1 MGRTVRSGRRTA
13 LLCGG
18 LVLLG
23 SPWLREPLLDAR
35 PESPLGGVVHRAL
48 YVPTW
53 DLSPSSEGASE
64 PLYLAGNTA
73 LVLLLTGAVLAP
85 RLLGRSPASP
95 GLRWLAAFGAGMLL
109 SLAAAV
115 ASWAVVKADGAE
127 SLMFF
132 GGPSEA
138 VIVHF
143 LVDGLVFGVL
153 LGVALAVVLGGT
165 GARAALSRIRE
176 RSSTMAPSAPSA
188 PDVPGGGLGAT
199 APGDTTRHLCA
210 AAYTD
215 PEFTRRVVD
224 DVLRDELGAVAPSP
238 GVDLVPVARH
248 SLAARRLH
256 RARDRRLAAIYLLI
270 AAFGPLWLVFG
281 HLAFKA
287 LAKASR
293 APRRVVRGREPVDTG
308 AALRWLLSTIAGLLL
323 AGILWGRFLSALPL
337 SGPWS
342 WLAGSYARGIPPL
355 LAVIGGG
362 VWAYWVMAREEL
374 DVDRRL
380 RGSLRRENFV
390 AGSGPE
396 PTESWAITAVG
407 AVAKAQAGNV
417 TVYSGF
423 SPFIGQGVRQSQWS
437 LSLPLLP
444 ERPGTPLTGF
454 DTWDVVERLRAR
466 LHETAVRHATAAPPV
481 DGGPSLAALEVED
494 RVFVSGTR
502 ITGDPR
508 FLPALI
514 KAPAARLPEAAVRDI
529 ARDPQGGP
537 RHCLAAH
544 LPLWGGAVV
553 PSQLL
558 HIAVVGKTLHLH
570 CDRHVLTPLR
580 PDLRGV
586 DLLPDAL
593 TSAHRAGLLL
603 SALRR
608 SGGALFGA
616 PRAVLGDAFR
626 EWGAPRRQRRE
637 RSAAKTDPAFDRGA
651 RLSIREHAMSAE
663 YLDHFQRVDA
673 ERAFAALDR
682 HALAAVRDFLD
693 EHGVDTT
700 DFRTQTQTIL
710 NHGVLQ
716 TGGVSV
722 VGNQAV
728 GQGARAD
735 AGTATATAPAA
746 APK

>member
-1 MGRTVRSGRRTA
+1 MGRAGRLGRAGLST
-13 LLCGG
+13 LLLGAG

-23 SPWLREPLLDAR
+23 SPWMREPLYEFEPD
-35 PESPLGGVVHRAL
+35 SPLENVIHRSL
-48 YVPTW
+48 YLPTW
-53 DLSPSSEGASE
+53 DLSPSSHGLSE

-73 LVLLLTGAVLAP
+73 LLVLLAGVVLAP
-85 RLLGRSPASP
+85 RPLTRTTAPA
-95 GLRWLAAFGAGMLL
+95 GLRWLAAFGSGVLL
-109 SLAAAV
+109 SLIAAV
-115 ASWAVVKADGAE
+115 ASWAAVKADGEA
-127 SLMFF
+127 SLSYFASPTNF
-132 GGPSEA
+132 
-138 VIVHF
+138 VIVNF
-143 LVDGLVFGVL
+143 VVDGLVFGVL
-153 LGVALAVVLGGT
+153 LGLALGLLTVPS
-165 GARAALSRIRE
+165 GAGSRTAALSRVRIRE
-176 RSSTMAPSAPSA
+176 RSSTMAPSTSEA
-188 PDVPGGGLGAT
+188 PGGAVGDT

-215 PEFTRRVVD
+215 PEFTRRVVE

-238 GVDLVPVARH
+238 GVDLVPVVRH

-256 RARDRRLAAIYLLI
+256 RARDRQLALVYLLI
-270 AAFGPLWLVFG
+270 AAFGPLWLLYGSFALRS
-281 HLAFKA
+281 LAG
-287 LAKASR
+287 ASR
-293 APRRVVRGREPVDTG
+293 PPRQTARGREPVDTAAAVRRLVGTG
-308 AALRWLLSTIAGLLL
+308 AGVLL
-323 AGILWGRFLSALPL
+323 AGILFALFLSALPL
-337 SGPWS
+337 SGVWS
-342 WLAGSYARGIPPL
+342 WLAGSYAGGVPAL
-355 LAVIGGG
+355 LAVVGGG
-362 VWAYWVMAREEL
+362 GWAYWIMARAEL
-374 DVDRRL
+374 DTDRRL
-380 RGSLRRENFV
+380 RDSLRRENFV
-390 AGSGPE
+390 PEGGPE
-396 PTESWAITAVG
+396 VTEAWSAAGVR
-407 AVAKAQAGNV
+407 AVAEAQSGNV

-423 SPFIGQGVRQSQWS
+423 SPFVGQGVQQSQWA

-444 ERPGTPLTGF
+444 AQPGAPLTGF

-466 LHETAVRHATAAPPV
+466 LREAAQRPPA

-502 ITGDPR
+502 LAGDR
-508 FLPALI
+508 LLLPAPVR
-514 KAPAARLPEAAVRDI
+514 APVTRLSDDAVRAI
-529 ARDPQGGP
+529 ALDPQGTP

-558 HIAVVGKTLHLH
+558 HIAVVGRTLHLH

-586 DLLPDAL
+586 DTLPSAL
-593 TSAHRAGLLL
+593 TPAHRAGVLLT
-603 SALRR
+603 ALRR

-616 PRAVLGDAFR
+616 PRAVLGDALR
-626 EWGAPRRQRRE
+626 DWGAPRRQRRE
-637 RSAAKTDPAFDRGA
+637 RAAAQTDPAFDRGA
-651 RLSIREHAMSAE
+651 RMSIREYAMSAE

-693 EHGVDTT
+693 EHGVDTA

-728 GQGARAD
+728 GTGAQATT
-735 AGTATATAPAA
+735 GTATATAPA
-746 APK
+746 PQ

>member
-1 MGRTVRSGRRTA
+1 M
-13 LLCGG
+13 
-18 LVLLG
+18 LLG
-23 SPWLREPLLDAR
+23 SPWMRDPLNEAR
-35 PESPLGGVVHRAL
+35 PDTPLMSLVHRSL
-48 YVPTW
+48 YVPAW
-53 DLSPSSEGASE
+53 DLSPSSEGLAE

-73 LVLLLTGAVLAP
+73 LIILLAGAALAP
-85 RLLGRSPASP
+85 RLLARGPASQ
-95 GLRWLAAFGAGMLL
+95 GIRWLAAFGAGMIL
-109 SLAAAV
+109 SLIAAM
-115 ASWAVVKADGAE
+115 ASWAVVKADGEQA
-127 SLMFF
+127 LMFF
-132 GGPSEA
+132 GSPTDA
-138 VIVHF
+138 VIVNF
-143 LVDGLVFGVL
+143 LVDGLVFGLL
-153 LGVALAVVLGGT
+153 LGVALAAVFGGT
-165 GARAALSRIRE
+165 GTRAAMSCIRE
-176 RSSTMAPSAPSA
+176 RSSTMAPSS
-188 PDVPGGGLGAT
+188 PDVPGGVVGST
-199 APGDTTRHLCA
+199 TPGDTTRHLCA

-215 PEFTRRVVD
+215 PGFTRRVVE

-238 GVDLVPVARH
+238 GVDLVPVVRH

-256 RARDRRLAAIYLLI
+256 RARDHRLVAIYLLI
-270 AAFGPLWLVFG
+270 AVFGPLWLVFG
-281 HLAFKA
+281 NLAFKA

-293 APRRVVRGREPVDTG
+293 APRRVVRGREPVDT
-308 AALRWLLSTIAGLLL
+308 AAAARWLVGTIAGLLL
-323 AGILWGRFLSALPL
+323 AGVLFGLFLSALPL

-342 WLAGSYARGIPPL
+342 WLAGSYALGIPPL

-362 VWAYWVMAREEL
+362 VWAYWVMAQEEL
-374 DVDRRL
+374 DVDKRL
-380 RGSLRRENFV
+380 RESLRRENFSPE
-390 AGSGPE
+390 AGPE
-396 PTESWAITAVG
+396 PGESWAIAGVQ
-407 AVAKAQAGNV
+407 AVAEAQSGNV

-423 SPFIGQGVRQSQWS
+423 SPFVGQGVRQSQWS

-444 ERPGTPLTGF
+444 ERPGTPLTDF

-466 LHETAVRHATAAPPV
+466 LREAAVRHATAEPPV

-494 RVFVSGTR
+494 RVFVSGTQ
-502 ITGDPR
+502 ITGDR
-508 FLPALI
+508 RLLPVLI
-514 KAPAARLPEAAVRDI
+514 KAPVARLSGPAVRDI
-529 ARDPQGGP
+529 ALDPQGTP

-558 HIAVVGKTLHLH
+558 HIAVVGRTLHLH

-586 DLLPDAL
+586 DLLPASL
-593 TSAHRAGLLL
+593 THAHRAGLLL

-637 RSAAKTDPAFDRGA
+637 REAAKTDPAFDRGA

-728 GQGARAD
+728 GPNAQ
-735 AGTATATAPAA
+735 ATTTKTAPAP
-746 APK
+746 APQ

>member
-1 MGRTVRSGRRTA
+1 MRSGRRTA

-23 SPWLREPLLDAR
+23 SPWMRDPLNEWQPDTPVVR
-35 PESPLGGVVHRAL
+35 MVHRSL

-53 DLSPSSEGASE
+53 DLSPSSEGMAE

-73 LVLLLTGAVLAP
+73 LIVLLAGAVLAP
-85 RLLGRSPASP
+85 WLLGRSPASR
-95 GLRWLAAFGAGMLL
+95 GVRWLAAFGAGMLL
-109 SLAAAV
+109 SLVAAL
-115 ASWAVVKADGAE
+115 ASWAVVKADGEE
-127 SLMFF
+127 SLLFF
-132 GGPSEA
+132 GSPSDA
-138 VIVHF
+138 VLVNF
-143 LVDGLVFGVL
+143 LVDGLVFGLL
-153 LGVALAVVLGGT
+153 LGVALAAVFGGT

-176 RSSTMAPSAPSA
+176 RSSTMAPSS
-188 PDVPGGGLGAT
+188 PDVPGGAVGST
-199 APGDTTRHLCA
+199 TPDDTTRHLCA

-224 DVLRDELGAVAPSP
+224 DVLRDELGAVASSP
-238 GVDLVPVARH
+238 GVDLVPVVRH

-256 RARDRRLAAIYLLI
+256 RARDQRLVAIYLLI

-281 HLAFKA
+281 NLAFKA

-293 APRRVVRGREPVDTG
+293 APRRGVRGREPVDTG
-308 AALRWLLSTIAGLLL
+308 AALRWLVGTIAGLLP
-323 AGILWGRFLSALPL
+323 AGILFGMFLSALPL

-342 WLAGSYARGIPPL
+342 WLAGSYALGIPPL

-362 VWAYWVMAREEL
+362 VWAYWVMAQEEL
-374 DVDRRL
+374 DVDKRL
-380 RGSLRRENFV
+380 RDSLRRENF
-390 AGSGPE
+390 APEAGPE
-396 PTESWAITAVG
+396 PAEAW
-407 AVAKAQAGNV
+407 AVAGVQAVARAQAGNV

-423 SPFIGQGVRQSQWS
+423 SPFVGQGVRQSQWS
-437 LSLPLLP
+437 VSLPLLP
-444 ERPGTPLTGF
+444 ERPGTPLTDFG
-454 DTWDVVERLRAR
+454 TWDVVERLRAR
-466 LHETAVRHATAAPPV
+466 LRETAVRHATAEPPV

-494 RVFVSGTR
+494 RVFVSGTQ
-502 ITGDPR
+502 ITGDHR

-529 ARDPQGGP
+529 AMDPQGTP

-558 HIAVVGKTLHLH
+558 HIAVVGRTLHLH

-586 DLLPDAL
+586 DLLPESL
-593 TSAHRAGLLL
+593 TPAHRAGLLL

-616 PRAVLGDAFR
+616 PRAVLGETFR
-626 EWGAPRRQRRE
+626 EWGGPRRQRRE
-637 RSAAKTDPAFDRGA
+637 RAAAKTDPAFDRGA

-722 VGNQAV
+722 VGNQAI
-728 GQGARAD
+728 GQGARAT
-735 AGTATATAPAA
+735 AETATATAPQ
-746 APK
+746 